1 MCNELSKDININKLV
16 YLTDK
21 NNVYIKK
28 INSRVKVVKLFNCF
42 AADDRHKKGS
52 ILWLFNRGLTTLLNC
67 IKRNKYVRKEKPD
80 TILIQSTLVLFDS
93 YFLKSLRKIT
103 RVVLTVHDVIAPTK
117 SMEWSMKSLKRM
129 YENADLLVVHS
140 ETNKKQLIEIFKI
153 QEDKIRVIPHGVNS
167 KFLKYDKNECRKQL
181 NILDNKKVFLFYGGI
196 RKSKGLDILIKALKG
211 IDCILIISGNLPYG
225 ESFEEYRKLIL
236 KNGIRTVEYIK
247 FTEDAFRDILFQAS
261 DYLVLPYKEFYSQSG
276 VFMQSIQYHVPIIAT
291 DVSSFK
297 EFINKYDI
305 GFIAKPNDQSS
316 LRKVIL
322 NAITI
327 QKDYE
332 ENMNQA
338 ILENSWEVAG
348 RLYAETLKM

>member
-1 MCNELSKDININKLV
+1 M
-16 YLTDK
+16 
-21 NNVYIKK
+21 
-28 INSRVKVVKLFNCF
+28 
-42 AADDRHKKGS
+42 
-52 ILWLFNRGLTTLLNC
+52 
-67 IKRNKYVRKEKPD
+67 
-80 TILIQSTLVLFDS
+80 
-93 YFLKSLRKIT
+93 
-103 RVVLTVHDVIAPTK
+103 
-117 SMEWSMKSLKRM
+117 
-129 YENADLLVVHS
+129 
-140 ETNKKQLIEIFKI
+140 
-153 QEDKIRVIPHGVNS
+153 VN
-167 KFLKYDKNECRKQL
+167 
-181 NILDNKKVFLFYGGI
+181 
-196 RKSKGLDILIKALKG
+196 
-211 IDCILIISGNLPYG
+211 
-225 ESFEEYRKLIL
+225 
-236 KNGIRTVEYIK
+236 IRTVEYIK